1 MTNSNRRSLGAC
13 VGLAVLV
20 AALASKA
27 DGPAPA
33 PTAAALVPATALVVL
48 AGDISKAGPISLEE
62 LKALGPVEK
71 TWTAHGQSHK
81 VVGVRLDRLLGARGF
96 APGPMGKEVPKNEK
110 RAGWR
115 KVVLVSAADGYQAL
129 LSCAEM
135 AEEMGPTI
143 ALLVWEID
151 GAPLLPDQGPLR
163 LVVITDQEPSRSI
176 YAVRKIELIDVAAL
190 AAKRN

>member
-1 MTNSNRRSLGAC
+1 MTKSSCYRLSTLC
-13 VGLAVLV
+13 GLALLVSVFASRAEV
-20 AALASKA
+20 AA
-27 DGPAPA
+27 P
-33 PTAAALVPATALVVL
+33 AAAPVAL
-48 AGDISKAGPISLEE
+48 AGDIPKAGPISLEE
-62 LKALGPVEK
+62 LKALGPIEK
-71 TWTAHGQSHK
+71 MWTAHGQSHK
-81 VVGVRLDRLLGARGF
+81 VVGVRLDRLLASRGF
-96 APGPMGKEVPKNEK
+96 TPGAMGKDVPKSEK

-135 AEEMGPTI
+135 AEEMGPTV

-151 GAPLLPDQGPLR
+151 GAQLLPDQGPLR

-190 AAKRN
+190 AAKGSSRN